1 MKHRIGK
8 LRARLDEL
16 GLDAALISNPYNR
29 RYLSGFTGSA
39 GWLLVTRDD
48 AVIATDFRYF
58 EQSAAQAPAFRLHKA
73 IGGFEKWMTD
83 LLRPLGEVR
92 LAFEAADVSYHTH
105 RQLRKCVLSLPA
117 GERPHLVPTTDLVEA
132 LRAIKEPEEV
142 EALERAVLLGDAAFV
157 DVARRIEPGWTEKRV
172 AWEIEKYIREH
183 GGDGLSFD
191 TIVAAGPWG
200 ALPHAYPRDHVI
212 QEGEGVVIDM
222 GVNLGGYMS
231 DLTRTIVLGEPD
243 DRFKRVYDI
252 VLTAQ
257 LAAEELITAGM
268 TGEEAHQLA
277 HRVIAE
283 AGYGER
289 FGHGLGHGV
298 GLQIHEAPRL
308 GSNSKDVLR
317 DGMVVTVEPGIYI
330 PGWGGVRIED
340 QAVIENGRLRILTT
354 APKLEFAPA

>member
-1 MKHRIGK
+1 
-8 LRARLDEL
+8 
-16 GLDAALISNPYNR
+16 
-29 RYLSGFTGSA
+29 
-39 GWLLVTRDD
+39 
-48 AVIATDFRYF
+48 
-58 EQSAAQAPAFRLHKA
+58 
-73 IGGFEKWMTD
+73 
-83 LLRPLGEVR
+83 
-92 LAFEAADVSYHTH
+92 
-105 RQLRKCVLSLPA
+105 
-117 GERPHLVPTTDLVEA
+117 VPTTDLVEA

-212 QEGEGVVIDM
+212 QEGEGIVIDM

-257 LAAEELITAGM
+257 LTAEELITAGM
-268 TGEEAHQLA
+268 TGDEAHQLA

-308 GSNSKDVLR
+308 GSNSKDVLK
-317 DGMVVTVEPGIYI
+317 DGMVVTVEPGIYL

-354 APKLEFAPA
+354 APKLELVPA

>member
-1 MKHRIGK
+1 MKHRIEK
-8 LRARLDEL
+8 LRARLEEL
-16 GLDAALISNPYNR
+16 GLDAALISNQYNR

-39 GWLLVTRDD
+39 GWLLITRDD

-58 EQSAAQAPAFRLHKA
+58 EQSAVQAPAFRLHKA
-73 IGGFEKWMTD
+73 VGGFEKWMTD
-83 LLRPLGEVR
+83 LLRPVGAVR
-92 LAFEAADVSYHTH
+92 VAFEAADVSYHTH
-105 RQLRKCVLSLPA
+105 RLLRKCVLSLPS
-117 GERPHLVPTTDLVEA
+117 GERPQLVPTTDLVEA
-132 LRAIKEPEEV
+132 LRAVKEPEEV
-142 EALERAVLLGDAAFV
+142 EALRRAVLLGDEAFV

-200 ALPHAYPRDHVI
+200 ALPHAHPRDHPI
-212 QEGEGVVIDM
+212 REGEGIVIDM
-222 GVNLGGYMS
+222 GVDLGGYMS

-243 DRFKRVYDI
+243 DRFKQVYDI

-257 LAAEELITAGM
+257 LTAEELVTAGM
-268 TGEEAHQLA
+268 TGEEAHNIAL
-277 HRVIAE
+277 RVISE
-283 AGYGER
+283 AGHGDR

-308 GSNSKDVLR
+308 GSSSKDVLQ
-317 DGMVVTVEPGIYI
+317 DGMVVTIEPGVYI

-340 QAVIENGRLRILTT
+340 QAVMENGRLRILTT
-354 APKLEFAPA
+354 APKLEFVPA

>member
-1 MKHRIGK
+1 MKHRIEK

-16 GLDAALISNPYNR
+16 GLDGALISNAHNR

-58 EQSAAQAPAFRLHKA
+58 EQSAAQAPAFRLHRA
-73 IGGFEKWMTD
+73 VGGFEKWMTE
-83 LLRPLGEVR
+83 LLRPLAGKKI
-92 LAFEAADVSYHTH
+92 AFEAADVSYQTH
-105 RQLRKCVLSLPA
+105 RWLRKCLLALPA
-117 GERPHLVPTTDLVEA
+117 GDRLQLVPTTDLVEA

-142 EALERAVLLGDAAFV
+142 EALERAVLLGDAAFM
-157 DVARRIEPGWTEKRV
+157 DVARRIEPGWTERRV

-191 TIVAAGPWG
+191 TIVAAGAWG
-200 ALPHAYPRDHVI
+200 ALPHAYPRDHEI
-212 QEGEGVVIDM
+212 REGEAIVIDM
-222 GVNLGGYMS
+222 GVDLGAYMS
-231 DLTRTIVLGEPD
+231 DLTRTIVVGKAEE
-243 DRFKRVYDI
+243 RFEQVYDI

-257 LAAEELITAGM
+257 LTAEELITSGM
-268 TGEEAHQLA
+268 TGEEAHNLA
-277 HRVIAE
+277 HRVITE

-308 GSNSKDVLR
+308 ASNSKDVLR
-317 DGMVVTVEPGIYI
+317 DGMVLTVEPGIYI
-330 PGWGGVRIED
+330 PGWGGIRIED
-340 QAVIENGRLRILTT
+340 QAVMENGRLRILTT
-354 APKLEFAPA
+354 APKVTFA